1 MWVFLGLEGGLSVRA
16 ELRSAAEF
24 GRLTLVESRM
34 LAFLACA
41 AAAGRQVNAE
51 DLAAVPG
58 PAGLPVGLREGLR
71 AARDLMDGGWVRLP
85 GLVSSG
91 RHQLVSVQTPGS
103 GQSVAPRVVEKIIE
117 VPVEKVVEV
126 VKFVTAVPPPR
137 PEECVGRLGKKLPI
151 PASLPDELRTE
162 LLALADE
169 FAGGGPA
176 DAYARLKL
184 IERRAA
190 ALELWAT
197 LPQATLSVHNEAER
211 IKTTLAEARNHPS
224 LVGQNAQDSL
234 S

>member
-1 MWVFLGLEGGLSVRA
+1 MRGEP
-16 ELRSAAEF
+16 RSAAEF
-24 GRLTLVESRM
+24 GHLTLVESRM

-41 AAAGRQVNAE
+41 AAAGHQVSAN
-51 DLAAVPG
+51 DLAAIPG
-58 PAGLPVGLREGLR
+58 PAGCAVGLREGLR

-91 RHQLVSVQTPGS
+91 RHQPVPVQTPGS
-103 GQSVAPRVVEKIIE
+103 ARSAVPRVVEKIVE

-126 VKFVTAVPPPR
+126 VTFVTAVPPPR
-137 PEECVGRLGKKLPI
+137 PEDCVGRLGKKLPI

-169 FAGGGPA
+169 FTGGGPA

-190 ALELWAT
+190 ALEWWAT

-211 IKTTLAEARNHPS
+211 IKTTLAEARSHPS
-224 LVGQNAQDSL
+224 LVGQNGREEPGSTGL
-234 S
+234 